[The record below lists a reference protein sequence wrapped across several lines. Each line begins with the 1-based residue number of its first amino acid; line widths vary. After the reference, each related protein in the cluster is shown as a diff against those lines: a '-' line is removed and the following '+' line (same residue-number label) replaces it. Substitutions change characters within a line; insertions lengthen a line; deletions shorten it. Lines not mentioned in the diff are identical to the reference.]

1 MEIITTSNSPPP
13 EATEAVIFARAS
25 FSGRDT
31 KRTSMSGC
39 CAVKWSMRLMASCIC
54 GFETI
59 ATTIEQRVKAA
70 YDLGSRDVLAGML
83 SLYPREGPVY
93 SASGGSVTT
102 TRDSLEA
109 AIRQFWNYV
118 GRNMCEPKWEWTM
131 MRVDVLSPN
140 SAVMTTS
147 YRVPHL
153 TPAGLPHVIGGAW
166 TATFA
171 KRDGEWVIVHEH
183 LSDSPSP

>member
-1 MEIITTSNSPPP
+1 MTRIAFLRRLLLPGMAAGMVLACDPG
-13 EATEAVIFARAS
+13 A
-25 FSGRDT
+25 DT
-31 KRTSMSGC
+31 GLSAEERR
-39 CAVKWSMRLMASCIC
+39 V
-54 GFETI
+54 I
-59 ATTIEQRVKAA
+59 ATTIEQRVKGA
-70 YDLGSRDVLAGML
+70 YDLGASDVLAGML

-93 SASGGSVTT
+93 SASGGAVTT

-118 GRNMCEPKWEWTM
+118 GRNMRDPKWEWTT

-140 SAVMTTS
+140 SAVMTAT

-153 TPAGLPHVIGGAW
+153 TPNGQPHVIGGAW
-166 TATFA
+166 TAVFA
-171 KRDGEWVIVHEH
+171 KKNGEWVIVHEH

>member
-1 MEIITTSNSPPP
+1 MTTNTLLGRL
-13 EATEAVIFARAS
+13 ALVGLAS
-25 FSGRDT
+25 GIMLACGQGGDT
-31 KRTSMSGC
+31 GLTDEER
-39 CAVKWSMRLMASCIC
+39 R
-54 GFETI
+54 TI
-59 ATTIEQRVKAA
+59 AATIEQRVKTA
-70 YDLGSRDVLAGML
+70 YDLGARDVLAGML

-118 GRNMCEPKWEWTM
+118 GRNMRDPRWEWTT
-131 MRVDVLSPN
+131 MRVDVLSRT
-140 SAVMTTS
+140 SAVMTTT

-153 TPAGLPHVIGGAW
+153 TPGGDPHVIGGAW
-166 TATFA
+166 TAVFVR
-171 KRDGEWVIVHEH
+171 KNGEWVIVHEH

>member
-1 MEIITTSNSPPP
+1 MTTITFP
-13 EATEAVIFARAS
+13 
-25 FSGRDT
+25 GRLALVGLAFGIALACGQGGDT
-31 KRTSMSGC
+31 GLTAEER
-39 CAVKWSMRLMASCIC
+39 R
-54 GFETI
+54 TI
-59 ATTIEQRVKAA
+59 AATIEQRVKTA
-70 YDLGSRDVLAGML
+70 YDLGADDVLAGML

-118 GRNMCEPKWEWTM
+118 GRNMRDPKWEWTKM
-131 MRVDVLSPN
+131 QVDVLSPM
-140 SAVMTTS
+140 SAVMTAT

-153 TPAGLPHVIGGAW
+153 TPAGQPHVIGGAW
-166 TATFA
+166 TAVFA
-171 KRDGEWVIVHEH
+171 RRNGEWVIVHEH